1 MIEWT
6 NSMVTCVDRT
16 RRIYCK
22 QPVVD
27 PNRSD
32 GGESEFNLTV
42 SSTAGTQPR
51 HQRQTRIDVAKTA
64 ADDVSRSRW
73 GAPWSCDF

>member
-1 MIEWT
+1 MTERHRMATRIH
-6 NSMVTCVDRT
+6 RT

-27 PNRSD
+27 LNRSD

-42 SSTAGTQPR
+42 SSTVGTQPR
-51 HQRQTRIDVAKTA
+51 HQRQIRIDVAKTA
-64 ADDVSRSRW
+64 ADDVAHSRW
-73 GAPWSCDF
+73 GAPRSWDF